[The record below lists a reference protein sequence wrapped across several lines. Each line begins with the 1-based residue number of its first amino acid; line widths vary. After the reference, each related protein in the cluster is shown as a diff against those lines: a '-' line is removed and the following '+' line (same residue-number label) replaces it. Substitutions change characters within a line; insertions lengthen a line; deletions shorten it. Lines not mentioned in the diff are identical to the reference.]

1 MICFLFFF
9 QVDIIIWQLVE
20 FKNVFLKY
28 EGNNATADAS
38 ISLTMEPKSAEHRL
52 SFSGNF
58 RSAGHRFL
66 SSLSWTWTVQIFIV
80 SLLSSFWGV
89 FLPFLCI
96 RNPKICIRCIVSCVP
111 CNQFKWQNLFAIYC
125 LFSVHKSFL
134 QSLFSICF
142 ILIFWRPI
150 VEFVFQEHI
159 NLFSLCI
166 AGRCLISHLQVI

>member
-52 SFSGNF
+52 SFSGIF
-58 RSAGHRFL
+58 RSAGHRLL
-66 SSLSWTWTVQIFIV
+66 SSLSWILSVQIFIV

-96 RNPKICIRCIVSCVP
+96 RNSRTCLRCIVSCVP
-111 CNQFKWQNLFAIYC
+111 CNQFKWQIFWFAIYC
-125 LFSVHKSFL
+125 LFSVH
-134 QSLFSICF
+134 
-142 ILIFWRPI
+142 
-150 VEFVFQEHI
+150 E
-159 NLFSLCI
+159 
-166 AGRCLISHLQVI
+166 